1 MSKNRSLVRFKS
13 KFFVLGLVRFR
24 LHFKN
29 LVRFGSQNS
38 ELVATL
44 IWIYVFILMI
54 SFLESIRFS
63 LTFVGFDENLVWY
76 LNEKKV
82 YFIFYFIEGKFYDVT
97 KSSISPLLLL
107 TAFIIRQKLNGMKIV
122 EFISS
127 PYSKNS
133 VVFY

>member
-1 MSKNRSLVRFKS
+1 
-13 KFFVLGLVRFR
+13 
-24 LHFKN
+24 
-29 LVRFGSQNS
+29 
-38 ELVATL
+38 
-44 IWIYVFILMI
+44 MI

-127 PYSKNS
+127 PYSENS